1 MSRKQ
6 DILELISKEKYQEAS
21 ELCEEAIEAHPED
34 IHCYFYLGLVYLLQE
49 EIEEAQGVWMCAM
62 LECPSDLNGD
72 ERNNLLIEILQTQAQ
87 NETEQENWHNS
98 QLIYEQLQELV
109 PDDINTLLTL
119 VKTSLQAG
127 ELTPQQLE
135 EWQVE
140 KQLQQLPPGKA
151 NPDLI
156 LEIFQLAL
164 SFPVPGI
171 EPLIASA
178 FEHVENTPQL
188 IELEN
193 QNIETLIVLAVT
205 AYGTGKHEASVNLL
219 KRVIKVN
226 PDLPQVYSNLGNARK
241 ELGNLDQAKE
251 NYEKAIELDPN
262 FAEVY
267 HNLGNLYRD
276 QGKFDTAKTYYQQ
289 ALKLNS
295 QLEKTYINLGLLERD
310 AGNREQAIDYHNKL
324 LALYPNHAEGYN
336 NLGLL
341 QSEEGNYE
349 EAEASL
355 KYSIQLK
362 PEYADAYNNLG
373 LLCQSQGRD
382 EEAASYY
389 QIAINCYQKAK
400 AKKTDFV
407 KANHNLGLLFYD
419 IGELEKAKTYYKKAL
434 AINPNYPEALNNL
447 GLVYKEKQK
456 INLAIKYFNKAL
468 EINPNMV
475 IAYSNLGNTF
485 RQKGDFET
493 AVDYYNRGFQIDPNS
508 AHLYYSFSEIHKYQ
522 KEGDPYFDNL
532 LALRENKEII
542 YTNRK
547 YIEFALAKAWRDIGN
562 YEEEIACLNQG
573 NAMKREE
580 INYSID
586 KDLERFD
593 DIKQKFNS
601 DTLSKFDSIFEP
613 TRIPIF
619 ILGMPRSGTTLTE
632 QILSSHSQVAGL
644 GELPYLF
651 QTVKTNKN
659 LFENLPKITKEELI
673 EARNQ
678 YLEQV
683 AQHNDDS
690 PYFTDKMPYNFQ
702 GIGLIKIL
710 FPEAK
715 IIHCQRHPLDICL
728 ANYQR
733 LFTTGNY
740 HSYNLEELGQYY
752 LGYYQLMEHW
762 YSIIPNF
769 MYPLQYENLVTNQ
782 EEESRKLI
790 QFCGL
795 NWEDN
800 VLNFQENQ
808 RSIST
813 ASVVQVRQKLYTSSA
828 NKWQRYAKHLEP
840 LKQFFEEKGIL

>member
-1 MSRKQ
+1 MVRQ
-6 DILELISKEKYQEAS
+6 QNILELISTQRYQEAS
-21 ELCEEAIEAHPED
+21 ELCEEAINTHPED
-34 IHCYFYLGLVYLLQE
+34 IHSCFYLGVVYLLQGE
-49 EIEEAQGVWMCAM
+49 VEEAQGVWMWTM
-62 LECPSDLNGD
+62 LECPSELDG
-72 ERNNLLIEILQTQAQ
+72 EQRNNLLIEILQTQAQ
-87 NETEQENWHNS
+87 KQTDLENWHNS
-98 QLIYEQLQELV
+98 QLIYQQLQELV
-109 PDDINTLLTL
+109 PNDINTLLTL

-140 KQLQQLPPGKA
+140 EQLQQLPPGTA

-171 EPLIASA
+171 EPLIATA
-178 FEHVENTPQL
+178 FEHIENTPQ
-188 IELEN
+188 ITELEN
-193 QNIETLIVLAVT
+193 QNLEALIILAVT
-205 AYGTGKHEASVNLL
+205 AHRTGKYEASVTLL
-219 KRVIKVN
+219 QRVVAVN
-226 PDLPQVYSNLGNARK
+226 PELPQVYSNLGNALK
-241 ELGNLDQAKE
+241 ALGHLEQAKE
-251 NYEKAIELDPN
+251 NYNKAIELEPS

-276 QGKFDTAKTYYQQ
+276 QGELDTAKTYYQQ
-289 ALKLNS
+289 ALELNS
-295 QLEKTYINLGLLERD
+295 QLEKTYINLGLLER
-310 AGNREQAIDYHNKL
+310 ATGNREQAIAYHEKL
-324 LALYPNHAEGYN
+324 LAFYPNHAEGYN

-349 EAEASL
+349 KAEVSL
-355 KYSIQLK
+355 KHSIQLK

-373 LLCQSQGRD
+373 LLCKSQGRD
-382 EEAASYY
+382 QEAAHYY
-389 QIAINCYQKAK
+389 QVAMNCYQQAK
-400 AKKTDFV
+400 AQDTDFA

-419 IGELEKAKTYYKKAL
+419 LGELEQAEYCYQRAL
-434 AINPNYPEALNNL
+434 EVKPDYPELLNNL
-447 GLVYKEKQK
+447 GLVYQQKEQ
-456 INLAIKYFNKAL
+456 LDQAIAYFNQAL
-468 EINPNMV
+468 DIKPDLV

-485 RQKGDFET
+485 RQKGDIET

-508 AHLYYSFSEIHKYQ
+508 ASLYYNFSEIHKYQ
-522 KEGDPYFDNL
+522 KEGDTYFENL
-532 LALRENKEII
+532 LALRKNKEII

-562 YEEEIACLNQG
+562 HEEEFTCLEEG
-573 NAMKREE
+573 NAIKRQE
-580 INYSID
+580 INYSVD

-593 DIKQKFNS
+593 HIKQEFNPEI
-601 DTLSKFDSIFEP
+601 LSQFDSVFEP
-613 TRIPIF
+613 KRIPIF
-619 ILGMPRSGTTLTE
+619 IVGMPRSGTTLTE

-644 GELPYLF
+644 GELRYLF

-659 LFENLPKITKEELI
+659 LFENLPELTEEELI

-702 GIGLIKIL
+702 AVGLIKIL

-733 LFTTGNY
+733 CFSTGNY
-740 HSYNLEELGQYY
+740 HSYNLDELGEYY

-762 YSIIPNF
+762 YSVLPNF
-769 MYPLQYENLVTNQ
+769 MCPLQYENLVSNQ
-782 EEESRKLI
+782 EEESRKLL
-790 QFCGL
+790 QFCEL

-800 VLNFQENQ
+800 VLNFQENK
-808 RSIST
+808 RAIST